1 MGLIQCA
8 DCGKMVSD
16 RADACP
22 NCGCPVS
29 ESLKEQPKHIC
40 VYNGKP
46 IVFDDE
52 TYDRIMKWIEYG
64 RKEKDWTKV
73 AAELYRIM
81 KRCVS
86 DDYDVYSPLVD
97 EIINAE
103 SVPQVFNAEIRIR
116 PNPNQKTCP
125 KCGGHDFTPVRR
137 NHSFFGGFATQKVDM
152 ICNHCGYRL

>member
-16 RADACP
+16 RAEACP

-40 VYNGKP
+40 MYNGKP
-46 IVFDDE
+46 IIFDDE
-52 TYDRIMKWIEYG
+52 TYDRIMYDLT
-64 RKEKDWTKV
+64 KEESGKGILD
-73 AAELYRIM
+73 LMRIM
-81 KRCVS
+81 EKCVS
-86 DDYDVYSPLVD
+86 EDYDEYNPLLE
-97 EIINAE
+97 EIIHTK
-103 SVPQVFNAEIRIR
+103 SIPQVFNAEMRIR